1 MLRVALPDALSSAA
15 ASVARTAGVLRYSCT
30 YFIVPQATERA
41 RRNKRTK
48 GTNGALKGTTGTTGA
63 EHRYAP
69 VLLETSHGPLRN
81 FCHFLWEDLAYAW
94 HVADVSPTPAQSRHR
109 CGRGERQS
117 RRRCGNAAQ
126 HSAEVS

>member
-48 GTNGALKGTTGTTGA
+48 GTNGALKGTGTNGALKGTTGTNGA
-63 EHRYAP
+63 
-69 VLLETSHGPLRN
+69 L
-81 FCHFLWEDLAYAW
+81 
-94 HVADVSPTPAQSRHR
+94 
-109 CGRGERQS
+109 
-117 RRRCGNAAQ
+117 
-126 HSAEVS
+126 